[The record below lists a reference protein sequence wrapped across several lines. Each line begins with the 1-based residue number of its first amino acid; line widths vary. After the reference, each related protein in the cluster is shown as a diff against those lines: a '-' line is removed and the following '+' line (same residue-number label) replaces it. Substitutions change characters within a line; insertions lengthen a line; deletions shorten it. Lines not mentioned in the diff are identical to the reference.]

1 MQRKLTS
8 KQKARITQ
16 NLENENIEYIIRNN
30 TTNPKFEGDMTQDN
44 LIKHGIELV
53 EDWDNHEMWIAQFKE
68 PICAPVYLKGKNPN
82 LN

>member
-8 KQKARITQ
+8 KQKATITQ
-16 NLENENIEYIIRNN
+16 NLENENIEYIIRTN
-30 TTNPKFEGDMTQDN
+30 TKNPPFEGEMTQEN

-53 EDWDNHEMWIAQFKE
+53 ENWDNHQMWIAQFKE